1 MTHAEEIIEAV
12 AALVGQGK
20 DPFTRREVR
29 DEIKVGQHEWLYCYT
44 AIFQGMRID
53 QPGGAPEVGKKF
65 REVFQRVERGKYT
78 LTDHGKRL
86 INQCRST
93 P

>member
-1 MTHAEEIIEAV
+1 MTHAEEIVEAV

-20 DPFTRREVR
+20 NLFTRREVR
-29 DEIKVGQHEWLYCYT
+29 DEIGVGQHEWLYSYT

-53 QPGGAPEVGKKF
+53 QPGGAPEVGKSF

-78 LTDHGKRL
+78 LTDYGKRL
-86 INQCRST
+86 VNKCRST